1 MKRSIRSAA
10 FLAALQL
17 FGTACGGQETTPLV
31 DLEEGT
37 LTAAACS
44 EWAEGNTYTVGQV
57 VTYLGVAYTALVTH
71 TAYVGTGWN
80 PRDTPSLWAVGG
92 NCGTPAF
99 TVSLSASP
107 TTLTAAGSIG
117 LTAQLSGGTGTK
129 VEFYRGTTLLGT
141 DTNGA
146 DGWKASDAFS
156 SSTQNGT
163 YSYTAKA
170 YTSTTNATSSAVSV
184 TVNIGGLPPPTSS
197 IPKHALIG
205 YWQNFN
211 NGAKTLRIRDVPAAY
226 DVIIVAFASQTATP
240 GQVTFAVDPG
250 LSTALGGYSKADF
263 IADVRAKQ
271 TAGKKV
277 VLSIGGELGNV
288 TINSSATV
296 TAFVDSF
303 YALMTEY
310 GFDGLDID
318 LEHGIDAVNLS
329 AAARQLA
336 NKVGSRFVLTM
347 APQTLDVQTGGR
359 YMPLINNTKDI
370 ITIVHTQ
377 YYNSGAMLG
386 RDGKVYSQGTV
397 DFITAQ
403 ADLLLATL
411 RADQVALG
419 LPASPQGA
427 GSGYVSPSV
436 VNAALSCLALGTNCG
451 TYKPVAKYEAIRGV
465 MDWSISW
472 DGTSGWAFS
481 NAVEPHLNSLP

>member
-1 MKRSIRSAA
+1 MKRSIRSAV
-10 FLAALQL
+10 FLAAIQL
-17 FGTACGGQETTPLV
+17 FGTACGGQEMTPLE
-31 DLEEGT
+31 LEEGT
-37 LTAAACS
+37 LTAAACA
-44 EWAEGNTYTVGQV
+44 EWAEGNTYTAGQV
-57 VTYLGVAYTALVTH
+57 VSYQGLSYTALVTH

-80 PRDTPSLWAVGG
+80 PRDTPSLWTAGG

-107 TTLTAAGSIG
+107 SSITAAGSIG

-129 VEFYRGTTLLGT
+129 VEFYRGATLLST
-141 DTNGA
+141 DSNGA
-146 DGWKASDAFS
+146 DGWTASDAFS
-156 SSTQNGT
+156 SSSQNGT
-163 YSYTAKA
+163 YNYTAKA
-170 YTSTTNATSSAVSV
+170 YTSSANATSSAVSV
-184 TVNIGGLPPPTSS
+184 SVNIGGQPPPTTT

-226 DVIIVAFASQTATP
+226 DVIIVAFAEQTATP
-240 GQVTFAVDPG
+240 GQVTFAVDSG
-250 LSTALGGYSKADF
+250 LSSALGGYSKADF
-263 IADVRAKQ
+263 ISDIRAKQ

-277 VLSIGGELGNV
+277 LLSIGGERGNV
-288 TINSSATV
+288 AVNSSATI

-303 YALMTEY
+303 HGLMNEY

-318 LEHGIDAVNLS
+318 LENGIDTAS
-329 AAARQLA
+329 MSTAARQLA
-336 NKVGSRFVLTM
+336 NRVGTSFVLTM
-347 APQTLDVQTGGR
+347 APQTLDVQQGGR

-370 ITIVHTQ
+370 LTIVHTQ

-386 RDGKVYSQGTV
+386 RDGKVYSQGSV

-419 LPASPQGA
+419 LPASTQGA

-451 TYKPVAKYEAIRGV
+451 SYKPVAKYASIRGV

-472 DGTSGWAFS
+472 DGTSNWAFS